1 MRDTLITIGAI
12 IAIGLII
19 FGITFGER
27 LLDANADRMVFK
39 QSTVYNEGVVD
50 DLAKYKFEMQSAK
63 DDAEKQAICELV
75 NSRFA
80 NFDESKLENDDL
92 KRFLKDCRNGELN

>member
-1 MRDTLITIGAI
+1 MKNTLITIGAI
-12 IAIGLII
+12 VAIGLII
-19 FGITFGER
+19 FGINFGGR

-39 QSTVYNEGVVD
+39 QSVVYNEGVID
-50 DLAKYKFEMQSAK
+50 DLAKYKFEMQSTEDK
-63 DDAEKQAICELV
+63 TEKEAICELV

-92 KRFLKDCRNGELN
+92 KQFLKECRNGELN

>member
-1 MRDTLITIGAI
+1 MKNNLLIIGAI
-12 IAIGLII
+12 IIVGLTILGVS
-19 FGITFGER
+19 FGAR
-27 LLDANADRMVFK
+27 LWDVNADRMVFK
-39 QSTVYNEGVVD
+39 QSAVYNEGVID

-63 DDAEKQAICELV
+63 DDTEKQAICELV

-92 KRFLKDCRNGELN
+92 KQFLKDCRNGELN